1 MKFTIQNHDFRK
13 LLSDAGLA
21 VATRTS
27 LPVLTNMLFV
37 AKNGKLQVSGSNLEL
52 SISVSAPAD
61 VIQEGAVTLPAR
73 TLIDLVAAL
82 PTSAPVSIEVNDRN
96 IADFSC
102 GTTKAKINGI
112 DASEFPTLINEDLG
126 EGMHISTEDFKTSVS
141 QVSYASAKD
150 DNRPVLTGVFIKIV
164 GETATFVGL
173 DGNRLSE
180 KVVNVKNSPL
190 DGKAIIAPSQ
200 SVAKFLK
207 TLGDTDSI
215 KMHITGSK
223 AVWVGENLQVAVQ
236 LIEGNFPDYK
246 IIIPKTVVTKVTIST
261 IDLKNAC
268 RGVNVFARDAGYV
281 VKVSVNSDSITLKA
295 IAAELGENETVVP
308 AQTEGPDVDFSI
320 NVSYLQETLDT
331 LHSEFTEID
340 LTDGKSPVVLKP
352 VEGEALTGIIMPLS
366 YS

>member
-1 MKFTIQNHDFRK
+1 
-13 LLSDAGLA
+13 
-21 VATRTS
+21 
-27 LPVLTNMLFV
+27 
-37 AKNGKLQVSGSNLEL
+37 
-52 SISVSAPAD
+52 
-61 VIQEGAVTLPAR
+61 
-73 TLIDLVAAL
+73 
-82 PTSAPVSIEVNDRN
+82 
-96 IADFSC
+96 
-102 GTTKAKINGI
+102 
-112 DASEFPTLINEDLG
+112 
-126 EGMHISTEDFKTSVS
+126 
-141 QVSYASAKD
+141 
-150 DNRPVLTGVFIKIV
+150 
-164 GETATFVGL
+164 
-173 DGNRLSE
+173 
-180 KVVNVKNSPL
+180 
-190 DGKAIIAPSQ
+190 
-200 SVAKFLK
+200 
-207 TLGDTDSI
+207 
-215 KMHITGSK
+215 
-223 AVWVGENLQVAVQ
+223 VGENLQVAVQ